1 MTPELEAQRGESARR
16 ILDDP
21 LFQEAV
27 EVIRQDILAQWQSS
41 PARDTQG
48 RETLWLS
55 TKLLDKLVMQLKGVM
70 ESGVLARATLASRA
84 KQAVNDRFGT
94 RF

>member
-16 ILDDP
+16 ILEDP
-21 LFQEAV
+21 LFREAV
-27 EVIRQDILAQWQSS
+27 EVIRQDILAQWQAS

-55 TKLLDKLVMQLKGVM
+55 TKLLDKLVMQLTGVM

-84 KQAVNDRFGT
+84 KQAVNDRLGT
-94 RF
+94 HF